1 MSFYEVLGIEKNAS
15 EEEIK
20 KAYRKKAMQYHPDR
34 NAWDKDAEQKFKE
47 VNEAYSTLSDK
58 QKRQQYDMFGSTGW
72 AAGWNPFGW
81 WFQGNVNVDF
91 GDIFESFFGGG
102 FGWGQQR
109 QARKEFK
116 WEDLEYTINLDLKT
130 SIYWWKET
138 ISFNKL
144 EQCSTCNGEGGEWK
158 KACSKCNGT
167 GKVTYTSQSIFGTI
181 QQTWTCDQCHGTG
194 EQFEKTCE
202 DCHGEKRKKVKKSID
217 IDIPAWID
225 SGMVIKLTSEW
236 NDWVGTKACGD
247 LFVKFNVPTQE
258 KGLKRDGVDLHY
270 ETEIDVIEAV
280 LGTTKDINIPII
292 WKRTI
297 EVKAGTQHGTV
308 LKVANDG
315 VKHIESEDKWDL
327 YITLNIKIP
336 KKLSKKE
343 RELYETIAQEKKINV
358 NKGWVFEKI
367 FG

>member
-1 MSFYEVLGIEKNAS
+1 
-15 EEEIK
+15 
-20 KAYRKKAMQYHPDR
+20 
-34 NAWDKDAEQKFKE
+34 
-47 VNEAYSTLSDK
+47 
-58 QKRQQYDMFGSTGW
+58 
-72 AAGWNPFGW
+72 
-81 WFQGNVNVDF
+81 
-91 GDIFESFFGGG
+91 
-102 FGWGQQR
+102 
-109 QARKEFK
+109 
-116 WEDLEYTINLDLKT
+116 
-130 SIYWWKET
+130 
-138 ISFNKL
+138 
-144 EQCSTCNGEGGEWK
+144 
-158 KACSKCNGT
+158 
-167 GKVTYTSQSIFGTI
+167 
-181 QQTWTCDQCHGTG
+181 
-194 EQFEKTCE
+194 
-202 DCHGEKRKKVKKSID
+202 VKKSID

-270 ETEIDVIEAV
+270 ETEIDVIEAI